1 LGVLREDKQ
10 LAVVP
15 VVSAACSAVV
25 MALMG
30 IGIWA
35 TVKDTGQAAN
45 ATNTTLR
52 TTTSGY
58 GGYQPTPTTYVV
70 TFAGYLLLSI
80 IVTYF
85 TAALIAGAHE
95 KLTGGRVTLGGAFA
109 KASSRLPQLLGWALV
124 NFTVGTILR
133 MVGERG
139 GIVGRI
145 LVSLLSFGWTVVS
158 WLAVPYIVVDGVGPI
173 EALKQSAGS
182 LKRTWG
188 ENLSANI
195 GLGII
200 NLFVMLGAIALFA
213 VFAVTGLWLVGIVL
227 TLIYIAV
234 AATILSA
241 LTGIYRT
248 ALFMYASTG
257 TIPVGFD
264 QQLLE
269 AAFQTKTGPLRML

>member
-1 LGVLREDKQ
+1 MGKIGNSMQLAKTSLGVLREDKQ

-70 TFAGYLLLSI
+70 TLAGYLLLSI

-95 KLTGGRVTLGGAFA
+95 KLTGGQVTLGGAFA

-133 MVGERG
+133 MIGERG

-173 EALKQSAGS
+173 EALKESAGS

-188 ENLSANI
+188 ENLLGQHRPRHHQPVRHARCHRRCSRSSRSRACGWSA
-195 GLGII
+195 
-200 NLFVMLGAIALFA
+200 
-213 VFAVTGLWLVGIVL
+213 
-227 TLIYIAV
+227 
-234 AATILSA
+234 SC
-241 LTGIYRT
+241 
-248 ALFMYASTG
+248 
-257 TIPVGFD
+257 
-264 QQLLE
+264 
-269 AAFQTKTGPLRML
+269 